1 MSLSFRVHVMGLGL
15 GVWFRVQESC
25 PKGVKYLLYIVECR
39 VSIVGIH
46 IMIWE
51 GIPHGPP

>member
-51 GIPHGPP
+51 GIPHNST